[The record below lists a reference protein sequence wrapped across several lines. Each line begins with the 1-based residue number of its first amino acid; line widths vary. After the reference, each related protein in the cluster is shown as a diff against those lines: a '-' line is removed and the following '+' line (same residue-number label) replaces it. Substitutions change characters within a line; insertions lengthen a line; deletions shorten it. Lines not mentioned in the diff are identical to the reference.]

1 MLIPSSRELTLLNA
15 LPHSATKS
23 NCFFSGIDF
32 KASFNEFT
40 SLTLSLIP
48 AFSNSSLNFLLP
60 IDFMTA
66 SSFLASLA
74 ILSMPKSLMFKLP
87 ASSAQPANASFNC
100 CASSALNLI
109 PAISTP
115 LLISIV
121 PSNMPCNWFAKSSL
135 SLPWFSICISQVIN
149 SSCSTSVTLLSA
161 VTASII
167 VCICWGKSSFWLIN
181 QSTST
186 SPVILT
192 WVLNSE
198 PKSLSELNCFSN
210 AIAMLSP
217 FLISVAVLLYALKK
231 LFKPLDKAS
240 NLASA
245 SPEPVKLC
253 NTVLISIPV
262 KSDIVCAIWVKY
274 WLYCSA
280 DIAPSS
286 YWALTSAK

>member
-1 MLIPSSRELTLLNA
+1 MNA

-48 AFSNSSLNFLLP
+48 AFSNAILNFLLP
-60 IDFMTA
+60 IDFMIA

-74 ILSMPKSLMFKLP
+74 ILSIPKSLMFKLP

-121 PSNMPCNWFAKSSL
+121 PSNIPCNWFAKSSL

-167 VCICWGKSSFWLIN
+167 VFIWVGKSPFLLWFTN
-181 QSTST
+181 QSTVT
-186 SPVILT
+186 SPCI
-192 WVLNSE
+192 VLSLKLL
-198 PKSLSELNCFSN
+198 PKSTTSLYCFSN
-210 AIAMLSP
+210 CCANESPLFNLAIEDPYDS
-217 FLISVAVLLYALKK
+217 KK
-231 LFKPLDKAS
+231 LFNPLVAFFIAVS
-240 NLASA
+240 ISA
-245 SPEPVKLC
+245 FFKVFTHVEA
-253 NTVLISIPV
+253 SIPV
-262 KSDIVCAIWVKY
+262 NFSNAWPIIPSWLSYSLSDM
-274 WLYCSA
+274 
-280 DIAPSS
+280 APSS
-286 YWALTSAK
+286 